1 VKSLC
6 LCGENVLSDTNHKEK
21 VFNIEMNLIMQPT
34 IYLALTHDWELRG
47 DGSGDIEQIQFAPL
61 RRLLEIY
68 AKFGA
73 RTTILPDVVQQLAF
87 RRAESEHPELKSLAD
102 SWDEHVRDALRR
114 GHDVQLHLHPQWLNA
129 DYENGHW
136 HPRGDWSILN
146 YERDAASAMLAGG
159 KQYLETLLRPIEPSY
174 RCLAFRAG
182 ALAAAPSPHLFE
194 SLASNGIEIDVSIAG
209 GLFVNSEDLQL
220 DYRSCEETFLPFYP
234 VMEDARRVSDK
245 REDIVCVPLNH
256 FYGSR
261 RAVTRQNISL
271 VREQINRP
279 SNSRAQ
285 SQHPPADAKSNRQS
299 RIGLAVEKLIMPA
312 VKRKHLVSDTGR
324 LNDPLLREMLAS
336 IRVRARASGLGQLPV
351 VLTNHPK
358 DIRDLAAI
366 ERFVGEI
373 SEADD
378 IRFIT
383 LSEIAA
389 KIKGSEFQVK
399 TAD

>member
-1 VKSLC
+1 M
-6 LCGENVLSDTNHKEK
+6 H
-21 VFNIEMNLIMQPT
+21 PT
-34 IYLALTHDWELRG
+34 IHLALTHDWELRG
-47 DGSGDIEQIQFAPL
+47 DGSGDIEQIQFASL
-61 RRLLEIY
+61 RRLLQIY

-73 RTTILPDVVQQLAF
+73 RTTILPDLMQQIKF
-87 RRAESEHPELKSLAD
+87 RRLEAEHPELKPLAD
-102 SWDEHVRDALRR
+102 SWDEHVRDAFRK
-114 GHDVQLHLHPQWLNA
+114 GHDIQLHLHPQWLNA

-146 YERDAASAMLAGG
+146 YERDAAAAMLASG
-159 KQYLETLLRPIEPSY
+159 KQYLEALLRPIDSSY

-194 SLASNGIEIDVSIAG
+194 SLASLGIEIDVSIAG
-209 GLFVNSEDLQL
+209 GVFVDSKDLQL
-220 DYRSCEETFLPFYP
+220 DYRSCEETFLPFFP
-234 VMEDARRVSDK
+234 VMEDARKVSNK
-245 REDIVCVPLNH
+245 QEDIVCVPLNH

-271 VREQINRP
+271 ARQQINRP
-279 SNSRAQ
+279 PNSEAQ
-285 SQHPPADAKSNRQS
+285 SQHPQANSRSNRRF
-299 RIGLAVEKLIMPA
+299 RIGLAVEKLIMPV
-312 VKRKHLVSDTGR
+312 VKRKHFVSDTGR
-324 LNDPLLREMLAS
+324 LNYPLMREMLAS
-336 IRVRARASGLGQLPV
+336 IRQRARDLGLTQLPI

-366 ERFVGEI
+366 ERFVGEV

-389 KIKGSEFQVK
+389 KIQSGEFQVK